1 MTTIKIQGEETV
13 LFSVTNRIPQG
24 LPILPILYLF
34 YNKELVQVYNSTGYW
49 ASTTGFV
56 DNINILI

>member
-1 MTTIKIQGEETV
+1 MTTIKIQGEKTI
-13 LFSVTNRIPQG
+13 LFLVTNRIPQG

-34 YNKELVQVYNSTGYW
+34 YNKELVQVYNSTGYQ

-56 DNINILI
+56 DDINILI